1 MYQRC
6 PRQARGSIVAISS
19 TTKSTGGCEKSV
31 AREAIRSW
39 GTAASAAI
47 AHPVHSIPCQHR
59 RTFAQIVGVAYPAI
73 ETTMWNR
80 IRPRRSAETQAPQHF
95 IVPYIP
101 CGANH
106 KQAEPQNKRC
116 QRDCAIALCFH
127 PTRNPCSVQ
136 VAIDTVE
143 CNGAQHH
150 RCVER

>member
-1 MYQRC
+1 MYQWC
-6 PRQARGSIVAISS
+6 PRQARGSIVATSS

-31 AREAIRSW
+31 AREVIRSW

-47 AHPVHSIPCQHR
+47 AHPVHSNPCQRR
-59 RTFAQIVGVAYPAI
+59 RTLAQIVGVTYPAV
-73 ETTMWNR
+73 ETTMWNP
-80 IRPRRSAETQAPQHF
+80 IRSRRSVETQAPQHF

-101 CGANH
+101 CCADH

-116 QRDCAIALCFH
+116 QRDCTKALCFH
-127 PTRNPCSVQ
+127 ATRNPCPVQ

-143 CNGAQHH
+143 RNGAQHH